1 MTTPT
6 TPQTL
11 GQLIQS
17 KAERFP
23 DAVVLRF
30 VQVGRPDEVVT
41 YGMLATKAQKLA
53 VTLHHRGLTRGTTFA
68 VMMRNHPEFVYAWW
82 RRLCLGLMR
91 ARDPRAGEGGR
102 S

>member
-6 TPQTL
+6 IPQTL

-30 VQVGRPDEVVT
+30 VQLGRPDEVVT
-41 YGMLATKAQKLA
+41 YGMLAAKAHTLA
-53 VTLHHRGLTRGTTFA
+53 VTLRHRGLTRGITFA
-68 VMMRNHPEFVYAWW
+68 VMIRYA
-82 RRLCLGLMR
+82 
-91 ARDPRAGEGGR
+91 
-102 S
+102 